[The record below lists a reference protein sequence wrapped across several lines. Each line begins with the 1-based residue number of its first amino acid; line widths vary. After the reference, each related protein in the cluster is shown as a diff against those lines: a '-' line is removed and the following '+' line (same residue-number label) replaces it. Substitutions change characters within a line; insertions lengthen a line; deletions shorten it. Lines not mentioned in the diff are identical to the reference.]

1 MNRGSAA
8 ASEKSTNRARGVSPS
23 ALAFSSLMIR
33 IAAEPSVICDEL
45 PAVTRPPSSSG
56 LNDGLSLASDSS
68 VVSRSPSSAVII

>member
-1 MNRGSAA
+1 
-8 ASEKSTNRARGVSPS
+8 
-23 ALAFSSLMIR
+23 MIR

-68 VVSRSPSSAVII
+68 VVSRSPSSAVIIWPSAPSTGRISRSNRPSAVALAASC